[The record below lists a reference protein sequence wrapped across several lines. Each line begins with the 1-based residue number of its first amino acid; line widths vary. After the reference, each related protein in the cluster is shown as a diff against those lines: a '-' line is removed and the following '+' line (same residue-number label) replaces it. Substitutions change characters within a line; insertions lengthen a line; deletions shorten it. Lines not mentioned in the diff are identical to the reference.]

1 MSESVIKEA
10 TQAGFEILVTR
21 INSTGDTRTPDC
33 AAKEIVVPDWVQYE
47 IDHPAGEGERNN
59 QCIKIGPAILRAGGT
74 PQQLADILS
83 DMHPDLDWSEID
95 NVVRSSA
102 RYARMDAT
110 ALTNEE
116 IRRRRRL
123 FNDAAIALPRILKKY
138 ARPVP
143 SAPGRSLRDQRL
155 LFLTSL
161 FDLNDVLWIGD
172 IHQRKLNTLEGW
184 LRKRFI
190 PGCFVGHSTFKA
202 GSRSRSN
209 KNVDKRKYLVV
220 ESDKLPH
227 HEAMAVFGALEE
239 LHGLTL
245 RSLVTSGRRSLH
257 AWFDWPKE
265 GEQADWQAVIEG
277 YQCDPANLRP
287 SQPVRLPGIIR
298 PETGRPQ
305 QLILP

>member
-1 MSESVIKEA
+1 MSAASNSKASISEA
-10 TQAGFEILVTR
+10 AIQSANRTLVSSFVDERVRETL
-21 INSTGDTRTPDC
+21 
-33 AAKEIVVPDWVQYE
+33 AVPQWVKSE
-47 IDHPAGEGERNN
+47 IDHSADDGERNN
-59 QCIKIGPAILRAGGT
+59 QCIKIGPAILRAGAT
-74 PQQLADILS
+74 PQQLAEILS

-95 NVVRSSA
+95 SVVRSSA
-102 RYARMDAT
+102 RYARVDAT

-116 IRRRRRL
+116 VRRRRRL
-123 FNDAAIALPRILKKY
+123 LNDAANALLS
-138 ARPVP
+138 RPLL
-143 SAPGRSLRDQRL
+143 ARL

-161 FDLNDVLWIGD
+161 FDPNDVLWIGE
-172 IHQRKLNTLEGW
+172 IHQRKFNTVEGW

-190 PGCFVGHSTFKA
+190 PGCFVGHSPFKP

-227 HEAMAVFGALEE
+227 HEAMAVFSALEE

>member
-1 MSESVIKEA
+1 MMSESVLKVA

-123 FNDAAIALPRILKKY
+123 FNDAAIALPRILKKIR
-138 ARPVP
+138 AASALSTGTFASG
-143 SAPGRSLRDQRL
+143 SAP
-155 LFLTSL
+155 
-161 FDLNDVLWIGD
+161 V
-172 IHQRKLNTLEGW
+172 
-184 LRKRFI
+184 I
-190 PGCFVGHSTFKA
+190 P
-202 GSRSRSN
+202 N
-209 KNVDKRKYLVV
+209 
-220 ESDKLPH
+220 
-227 HEAMAVFGALEE
+227 
-239 LHGLTL
+239 
-245 RSLVTSGRRSLH
+245 
-257 AWFDWPKE
+257 
-265 GEQADWQAVIEG
+265 
-277 YQCDPANLRP
+277 
-287 SQPVRLPGIIR
+287 QPVRSK
-298 PETGRPQ
+298 
-305 QLILP
+305 

>member
-1 MSESVIKEA
+1 MRAISIQSAIQSANQILVSGFVDEGVRETLVVPQWVK
-10 TQAGFEILVTR
+10 FEI
-21 INSTGDTRTPDC
+21 G
-33 AAKEIVVPDWVQYE
+33 
-47 IDHPAGEGERNN
+47 HPADDGERNN
-59 QCIKIGPAILRAGGT
+59 QCIKIGPAILRAGAT
-74 PQQLADILS
+74 PQQLAHILS

-95 NVVRSSA
+95 SVVRSSA
-102 RYARMDAT
+102 RYARVNAI

-116 IRRRRRL
+116 VRRHRRL
-123 FNDAAIALPRILKKY
+123 FNDAANALPRILKKY

-143 SAPGRSLRDQRL
+143 SAPERSLRDQRL

-161 FDLNDVLWIGD
+161 FDLNDVLWIGE
-172 IHQRKLNTLEGW
+172 IHQRKFNTLEGW
-184 LRKRFI
+184 LRNRFI
-190 PGCFVGHSTFKA
+190 PGCFVGHSTFKP

-227 HEAMAVFGALEE
+227 PEAMAVFSALEE

-298 PETGRPQ
+298 PNTGLPQ